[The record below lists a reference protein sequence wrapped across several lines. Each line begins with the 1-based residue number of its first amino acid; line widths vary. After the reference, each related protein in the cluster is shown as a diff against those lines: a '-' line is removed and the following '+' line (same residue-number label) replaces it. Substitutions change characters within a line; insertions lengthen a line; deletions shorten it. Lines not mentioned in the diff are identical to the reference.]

1 MILKKKNTWLP
12 KVLKTLK
19 SIENEN
25 LIIACSGGA
34 DSMVL
39 LDIIVHAGFNTHSI
53 TVCHVNHNLRTSA
66 DRDEKIV
73 EKYCK
78 KNNIKFSILSPD
90 VKKVAKETRTTIEE
104 CARNIRKDFFE
115 SIRKKHKAKY
125 IITAH
130 HADDQSETLIYR
142 ITKWTAITG
151 LVGIEEHAGE
161 YFRPLLSVT
170 KRELLEYAQ
179 NHKIV
184 FGFDETND
192 DTNIPR
198 NLIRK
203 TVVPELQKINPEMVS
218 ALARLSNSAR
228 DLKMSFDAFFTEVID
243 KKSFTLDWYNGL
255 PLWFQ
260 HELLRFLYEH
270 INKSTH
276 GLSTALITE
285 LDRFLSTRNGWK
297 KEIKKMKL
305 EKKKGIVFI
314 SEM

>member
-19 SIENEN
+19 NIENEN

-142 ITKWTAITG
+142 ITK
-151 LVGIEEHAGE
+151 
-161 YFRPLLSVT
+161 
-170 KRELLEYAQ
+170 
-179 NHKIV
+179 
-184 FGFDETND
+184 
-192 DTNIPR
+192 
-198 NLIRK
+198 
-203 TVVPELQKINPEMVS
+203 
-218 ALARLSNSAR
+218 
-228 DLKMSFDAFFTEVID
+228 
-243 KKSFTLDWYNGL
+243 
-255 PLWFQ
+255 
-260 HELLRFLYEH
+260 
-270 INKSTH
+270 
-276 GLSTALITE
+276 
-285 LDRFLSTRNGWK
+285 
-297 KEIKKMKL
+297 
-305 EKKKGIVFI
+305 
-314 SEM
+314 